1 MNVGNAQQ
9 FHRGILHPH
18 MFPHRHHSPGSA
30 LQMAMHVLLLTSTT
44 FGMKLH
50 NFQFPRTSPPQPN
63 TLHTPQRTNT
73 PPPPPLFPPVTSI
86 TILKSSPTCL
96 ITLFPHQEK
105 AKIDSESFTSKLQ
118 QTCETP
124 RSLSAM
130 CHLSLFKT
138 SRTNE
143 YRQMCHPAG
152 SSPTTD
158 PISRCRVLPN
168 AALPVM

>member
-30 LQMAMHVLLLTSTT
+30 LQMAMHVLLLPSPT

-50 NFQFPRTSPPQPN
+50 NFQFPRPPPPQPN
-63 TLHTPQRTNT
+63 TLHTSQRINAH
-73 PPPPPLFPPVTSI
+73 PPPPSFPPVTTI

-143 YRQMCHPAG
+143 YRRMCHLPRKRA
-152 SSPTTD
+152 TIKLD
-158 PISRCRVLPN
+158 SRSRLC
-168 AALPVM
+168 